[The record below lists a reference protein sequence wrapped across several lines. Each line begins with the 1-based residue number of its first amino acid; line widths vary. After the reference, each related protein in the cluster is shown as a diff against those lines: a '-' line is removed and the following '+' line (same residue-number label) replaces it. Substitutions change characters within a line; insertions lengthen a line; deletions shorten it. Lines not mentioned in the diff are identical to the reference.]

1 VRYPE
6 RSLNFSCF
14 AVFLETV
21 KNIKERVVHT
31 APKIVPTVWRH
42 MWERLFISHI
52 YIYIYTHT
60 HTHIIVMNT
69 CSKDAKRTEIT
80 QDDAELGTIPC
91 ADSKSKT
98 HV

>member
-1 VRYPE
+1 
-6 RSLNFSCF
+6 
-14 AVFLETV
+14 
-21 KNIKERVVHT
+21 
-31 APKIVPTVWRH
+31 
-42 MWERLFISHI
+42 
-52 YIYIYTHT
+52 
-60 HTHIIVMNT
+60 VMNT